1 MSQPHASERQNLILA
16 SLSKANYAGLQP
28 YLEHTI
34 LAQGTVLYEAGGTIR
49 HVYFPRTALI
59 SLVGLTVE
67 GQGTE
72 VGMIGDE
79 GFLGV
84 PVVFGART
92 QQYAATVQMA
102 GSVEKVGLHVL
113 DEKNG
118 KTPLSDVLRR
128 YAMIQLGQ
136 ISQSAICNRF
146 HSLTQRLCRW
156 LLTAADR
163 VGTPRLEL
171 TQEYLSQMI
180 GARRPAV
187 ATVVSRLQKNGLITC
202 QRGCVV
208 LVRRVGLE
216 AAACECYG
224 QVKNEIEAFL
234 RGPDFT
240 NRAKRG
246 EGGPS

>member
-1 MSQPHASERQNLILA
+1 MSQPPASERQNRILA
-16 SLSKANYAGLQP
+16 SLSKANLAGLHP
-28 YLEHTI
+28 HLEHTI
-34 LAQGTVLYEAGGTIR
+34 LAQGTVLYQVGATIQ

-59 SLVGLTVE
+59 SLVGLTVQ
-67 GQGTE
+67 GQGIE
-72 VGMIGDE
+72 VGMIGNE

-84 PVVFGART
+84 PVIFGART
-92 QQYAATVQMA
+92 QQYAATVQIT
-102 GSVEKVGLHVL
+102 GSAEKVGIHVL
-113 DEKNG
+113 DEKDG
-118 KTPLSDVLRR
+118 KTPFSDVLRR

-146 HSLTQRLCRW
+146 HSLTQRLIRW

-180 GARRPAV
+180 GAQRPPV
-187 ATVVSRLQKNGLITC
+187 ATVVNRLEKNGLITC
-202 QRGCVV
+202 TRGSVV
-208 LVRRVGLE
+208 LVQREELE

-224 QVKNEIEAFL
+224 RVRNDIEAFL

-240 NRAKRG
+240 NRPSVN
-246 EGGPS
+246 GGLL

>member
-1 MSQPHASERQNLILA
+1 MSQPLALERQNRILA
-16 SLSKANYAGLQP
+16 SLSKANFAGLQP
-28 YLEHTI
+28 HLEHMA
-34 LAQGTVLYEAGGTIR
+34 LAQGTVLYEVGAFIR

-59 SLVGLTVE
+59 SLVGLTAQ

-102 GSVEKVGLHVL
+102 GSVERLELHAL
-113 DEKNG
+113 DEKDG

-156 LLTAADR
+156 LLTAGDR
-163 VGTPRLEL
+163 VASTRLEL

-187 ATVVSRLQKNGLITC
+187 AKVLRQLQQQDFITSKRGTVIIVAREK
-202 QRGCVV
+202 
-208 LVRRVGLE
+208 LE
-216 AAACECYG
+216 AHACECYAIIR
-224 QVKNEIEAFL
+224 NEIEAFL
-234 RGPDFT
+234 QGPDFP
-240 NRAKRG
+240 RPIKSH
-246 EGGPS
+246 GG

>member
-92 QQYAATVQMA
+92 QQYAATVQMT
-102 GSVEKVGLHVL
+102 GSVEKVGA
-113 DEKNG
+113 
-118 KTPLSDVLRR
+118 P
-128 YAMIQLGQ
+128 
-136 ISQSAICNRF
+136 
-146 HSLTQRLCRW
+146 
-156 LLTAADR
+156 
-163 VGTPRLEL
+163 
-171 TQEYLSQMI
+171 
-180 GARRPAV
+180 
-187 ATVVSRLQKNGLITC
+187 
-202 QRGCVV
+202 
-208 LVRRVGLE
+208 
-216 AAACECYG
+216 
-224 QVKNEIEAFL
+224 
-234 RGPDFT
+234 
-240 NRAKRG
+240 
-246 EGGPS
+246 